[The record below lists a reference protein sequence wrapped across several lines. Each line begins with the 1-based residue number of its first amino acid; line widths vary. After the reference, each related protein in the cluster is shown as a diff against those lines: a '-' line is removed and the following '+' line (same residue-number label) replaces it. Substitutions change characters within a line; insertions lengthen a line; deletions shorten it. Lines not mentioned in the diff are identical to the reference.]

1 MKNDLSLLFLRLSF
15 AGVMLISHGLPK
27 VVKYSQI
34 NKSFPDPLGVG
45 SSASLMLTIFA
56 EVICP
61 LFIILGYKTRMFTI
75 PLIITMFIAGFVIHA
90 GDQWSKIEFPLLY
103 AFSFISLLISGAG
116 NYSLD
121 RKLS

>member
-27 VVKYSQI
+27 VLKYSQMK
-34 NKSFPDPLGVG
+34 NSFPDPLGIG
-45 SSASLMLTIFA
+45 SSASLLLTIFA

-61 LFIILGYKTRMFTI
+61 IFIILGYKTRLFSI
-75 PLIITMFIAGFVIHA
+75 PLIITMLIAGFVIHA

-103 AFSFISLLISGAG
+103 SFSFMSLLISGSG
-116 NYSLD
+116 KYSLD
-121 RKLS
+121 RRLS